1 MAMLYIPMML
11 VVLAD
16 ETDIVQQLEAV
27 RNGERE
33 NERAERR
40 GGATVTCT
48 YMVQL
53 ADSDTF
59 LKTLY
64 FP

>member
-1 MAMLYIPMML
+1 MLYIPMML

-40 GGATVTCT
+40 GGIQLHVLTCT
-48 YMVQL
+48 V
-53 ADSDTF
+53 SRF
-59 LKTLY
+59 
-64 FP
+64 